1 MRGLPNTKRSMNR
14 SLACLA
20 GLLLIGLASCEKK
33 ASAPPP
39 PPPRVTV
46 TPIIQEDVLVMRNWV
61 GLLNGY
67 QNADI
72 KAQVTGYLMTQD
84 YKEGSLVK
92 KGEVLFTIDK
102 RPFQAAL
109 AQAQADYAKAV
120 ANAQLAEITLD
131 RQTQLYRTKVISQQ
145 EYDTSYQNTQASIAS
160 VAAQQANVQTAQI
173 NLNYCTIT
181 APFDGIAGVAQ
192 AQIGDLVGPGGTA
205 SVLTQMS
212 QVNPI
217 KVNFSITEEEYLGA
231 AALLKRLQ
239 QTTQQDLPERLQLT
253 LADGTVYSKK
263 GRFDFVN
270 RQVNVATGTIQ
281 ITALFPNDEDVLRPG
296 LFARVTA
303 PVEELKGALVVPQA
317 ATVELQGNYLVILL
331 GPDNVVQPTPIK
343 LGPTKGEMQVIMGPV
358 KAGDKV
364 VVGGVEKMRPG
375 MKVDPQPYQPPAPH
389 LQAAPAASSEASPS
403 PGSQARHRLPRPP
416 KPEPLQGR
424 SCQPSQA
431 LGTTASP
438 HRSSLVCR
446 TSSYVGRLWRWSSP
460 SSWSSWV
467 WFAWQVCLSH
477 SFPISFRR
485 RFKCRRPMWVPMR

>member
-1 MRGLPNTKRSMNR
+1 
-14 SLACLA
+14 
-20 GLLLIGLASCEKK
+20 
-33 ASAPPP
+33 
-39 PPPRVTV
+39 
-46 TPIIQEDVLVMRNWV
+46 MRNWV

-239 QTTQQDLPERLQLT
+239 QTTQQDLPERLELT
-253 LADGTVYSKK
+253 LADGTVYPKK

-331 GPDNVVQPTPIK
+331 GPDNVVQPTPVK

-364 VVGGVEKMRPG
+364 VVGGIEKMRPG
-375 MKVDPQPYQPPAPH
+375 MKVDPQPFQPPTPH
-389 LQAAPAASSEASPS
+389 VQAEPAAGSEASPS
-403 PGSQARHRLPRPP
+403 PAPSPAPSPEATKTGAAAGAVVPAATGHWHNGLP
-416 KPEPLQGR
+416 
-424 SCQPSQA
+424 
-431 LGTTASP
+431 T
-438 HRSSLVCR
+438 
-446 TSSYVGRLWRWSSP
+446 
-460 SSWSSWV
+460 
-467 WFAWQVCLSH
+467 
-477 SFPISFRR
+477 
-485 RFKCRRPMWVPMR
+485 

>member
-1 MRGLPNTKRSMNR
+1 MRALPNTKREMNR
-14 SLACLA
+14 SLACIT
-20 GLLLIGLASCEKK
+20 GLLLVGLASCGKK

-46 TPIIQEDVLVMRNWV
+46 TPVLQQDVLVMRNWV

-239 QTTQQDLPERLQLT
+239 QTTQQDLPERLELT
-253 LADGTVYSKK
+253 LADGTVYPKK

-331 GPDNVVQPTPIK
+331 GPDNVVQPTPVK

-375 MKVDPQPYQPPAPH
+375 MKVDPQPFQPPTPH
-389 LQAAPAASSEASPS
+389 VQAEPAAGSEASPS
-403 PGSQARHRLPRPP
+403 PAPSPAPSPEATKTGAAAGAVVPAATGHWHNGLP
-416 KPEPLQGR
+416 
-424 SCQPSQA
+424 
-431 LGTTASP
+431 T
-438 HRSSLVCR
+438 
-446 TSSYVGRLWRWSSP
+446 
-460 SSWSSWV
+460 
-467 WFAWQVCLSH
+467 
-477 SFPISFRR
+477 
-485 RFKCRRPMWVPMR
+485 

>member
-1 MRGLPNTKRSMNR
+1 MR
-14 SLACLA
+14 
-20 GLLLIGLASCEKK
+20 
-33 ASAPPP
+33 
-39 PPPRVTV
+39 
-46 TPIIQEDVLVMRNWV
+46 DWV

-331 GPDNVVQPTPIK
+331 GPDNVVHPTPVK
-343 LGPTKGEMQVIMGPV
+343 LGPTQGQMQVIVGPV

-364 VVGGVEKMRPG
+364 VVGGIEKMRPG

-389 LQAAPAASSEASPS
+389 AQVAPGASSEASPT
-403 PGSQARHRLPRPP
+403 
-416 KPEPLQGR
+416 PE
-424 SCQPSQA
+424 
-431 LGTTASP
+431 ASP
-438 HRSSLVCR
+438 SPAASPD
-446 TSSYVGRLWRWSSP
+446 GRKTGAVVEAVVP
-460 SSWSSWV
+460 T
-467 WFAWQVCLSH
+467 ACLSTGPWH
-477 SFPISFRR
+477 
-485 RFKCRRPMWVPMR
+485 KGLYN

>member
-1 MRGLPNTKRSMNR
+1 M
-14 SLACLA
+14 
-20 GLLLIGLASCEKK
+20 
-33 ASAPPP
+33 
-39 PPPRVTV
+39 
-46 TPIIQEDVLVMRNWV
+46 TPVIQQDVLVTRNWV

-239 QTTQQDLPERLQLT
+239 QTTQQDLPERLELT

-375 MKVDPQPYQPPAPH
+375 MKVDPQPFQPPTPH
-389 LQAAPAASSEASPS
+389 VQAEPAAGSEASPS
-403 PGSQARHRLPRPP
+403 PAPSPAPSPEATKTGAAAGAVVPTATGPWHNGLP
-416 KPEPLQGR
+416 
-424 SCQPSQA
+424 
-431 LGTTASP
+431 T
-438 HRSSLVCR
+438 
-446 TSSYVGRLWRWSSP
+446 
-460 SSWSSWV
+460 
-467 WFAWQVCLSH
+467 
-477 SFPISFRR
+477 
-485 RFKCRRPMWVPMR
+485 